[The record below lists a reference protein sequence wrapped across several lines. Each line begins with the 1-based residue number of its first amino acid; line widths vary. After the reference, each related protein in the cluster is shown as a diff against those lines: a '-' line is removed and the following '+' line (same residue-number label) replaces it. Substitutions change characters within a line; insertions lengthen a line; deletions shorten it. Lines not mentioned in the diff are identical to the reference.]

1 MQLIDTGMA
10 AAIKDD
16 FVPRFQTY
24 VTQPYR
30 PPELWNCSGPIAKF
44 LAVGVDLWSFGC
56 VVCGHWLFFD
66 GRSNMKKLGKQQ
78 RFENN
83 N

>member
-1 MQLIDTGMA
+1 MA

-56 VVCGHWLFFD
+56 VVFEVATGFSLMA
-66 GRSNMKKLGKQQ
+66 GRT
-78 RFENN
+78 
-83 N
+83 